1 MRTLTRYALI
11 STSTLFWAAH
21 ILAQGGANAAP
32 AGSDSL
38 TITLDEALTRAQ
50 KYSTQIQTA
59 NIAVELA
66 RQDRRQAK
74 AATLPSVSAFN
85 QFIYTEGNGTP
96 SGVFVANDGVHVY
109 NEQLQAHEE
118 LLAFIRRGEVR
129 VAEVAA
135 AVAQA
140 RADVTARGL
149 KATVIQNYYAVA
161 AAQRKLANAQQSST
175 EAQQFLDITQK
186 QERGGEAAHS
196 DVIKA
201 QLPVLQRQRDV
212 QDAQLSAAKAKIALA
227 VLIFP
232 SLQVSYAVVDDLAQ
246 LPILPP
252 LAEATAQANVTSP
265 DLRAARL
272 SLNQARLSV
281 NVARY
286 AYLPSLGLDVFYG
299 IDANQFAA
307 RTNYATQATGR
318 STLPNYLVPYRQN
331 LGYVAQV
338 TLTVPLWNWGTTR
351 SRVQQAALRRQQ
363 AELDLT
369 LSQKQLEANLASY
382 YQEAQTALSQI
393 ESLRSSSELS
403 AESLRLTTLRYQAGE
418 ATALEVV
425 DAQATANAARSAY
438 NDGLVRY
445 RVALATLQTLTGF
458 QP

>member
-1 MRTLTRYALI
+1 MLL
-11 STSTLFWAAH
+11 WAVQ
-21 ILAQGGANAAP
+21 ILAQGSVTPAP
-32 AGSDSL
+32 AGGDSL
-38 TITLDEALTRAQ
+38 TITLDDALTRAQ

-59 NIAVELA
+59 NIAVQLA
-66 RQDRRQAK
+66 QQDRRQAR
-74 AATLPSVSAFN
+74 AATLPSANAFN

-118 LLAFIRRGEVR
+118 LLALIRRGEVR
-129 VAEVAA
+129 VATVAE
-135 AVAQA
+135 AVARA

-149 KATVIQNYYAVA
+149 KATVIQNYYAIA
-161 AAQRKLANAQQSST
+161 AAQRRLANAQQSLT

-201 QLPVLQRQRDV
+201 QLPVLQRQRDA
-212 QDAQLSAAKAKIALA
+212 QDAELAAAKAKIALA

-232 SLQVSYAVVDDLAQ
+232 SPQVNYSVVDDLAQ

-252 LAEATAQANVTSP
+252 LTEATAQANVTSP

-272 SLNQARLSV
+272 SVNQARLSV
-281 NVARY
+281 NVAQY

-299 IDANQFAA
+299 INANQFLA
-307 RTNYATQATGR
+307 RTNYPTQATGR
-318 STLPNYLVPYRQN
+318 STLPNYLVPFRQN
-331 LGYVAQV
+331 LGYSAQA
-338 TLTVPLWNWGTTR
+338 TLTVPIWNWGSLR
-351 SRVQQAALRRQQ
+351 SRVKQAGLRRQQ

-369 LSQKQLEANLASY
+369 LTQKQLEANLASY

-393 ESLRSSSELS
+393 ESLRSSSGLS

-425 DAQATANAARSAY
+425 DAQSTANLARNAY

-445 RVALATLQTLTGF
+445 RVALSTLQTLTGF